1 MNKLLFI
8 ILIFV
13 YSCSTGSQL
22 AQKDK
27 IKSGMTKFEVDWVL
41 YTKAFWH
48 QILIP
53 TAYREYFAKERK
65 EILASDRKIK
75 DIYYVFRNVNTPV
88 KCGWMLCKEGD
99 GILDKTFS
107 NYSAAV
113 KYATGKKKEPKKSL
127 TIVENNETEEINFA
141 ADGNQ
146 ETIVNDLSKL
156 IEDYKSGKITKEEFN
171 RQKAEILK

>member
-1 MNKLLFI
+1 MNKLLLI

-22 AQKDK
+22 TQKDK
-27 IKSGMTKFEVDWVL
+27 IKPGMSKLDINWTL

-53 TAYREYFAKERK
+53 TAYREYFSNEKK
-65 EILASDRKIK
+65 EILASDRKNK
-75 DIYYVFRNVNTPV
+75 DIYYVFKNVYRPV
-88 KCGWMLCKEGD
+88 KCGWVLCKEGD

-107 NYSAAV
+107 NYSEAV

-127 TIVENNETEEINFA
+127 TIVENNKTEEINFA
-141 ADGNQ
+141 ADENQ
-146 ETIVNDLSKL
+146 ETIVDDLNKL
-156 IEDYKSGKITKEEFN
+156 IEDYKAGKISKEEFDK
-171 RQKAEILK
+171 QKEKILE

>member
-1 MNKLLFI
+1 MKKLLLI

-22 AQKDK
+22 TQKDK
-27 IKSGMTKFEVDWVL
+27 IKPGMSKLDINWTL

-53 TAYREYFAKERK
+53 TAYREYFSNEKK
-65 EILASDRKIK
+65 EILASDRKNK
-75 DIYYVFRNVNTPV
+75 DIYYVFKNVYQPV
-88 KCGWMLCKEGD
+88 KCGWVLCKEGD

-107 NYSAAV
+107 NYSEAV

-127 TIVENNETEEINFA
+127 TIIENNETEEINFA
-141 ADGNQ
+141 ADGSQ

-156 IEDYKSGKITKEEFN
+156 IEDYKSGKISKEEFN

>member
-1 MNKLLFI
+1 MKKLLLI

-22 AQKDK
+22 TQKDK
-27 IKSGMTKFEVDWVL
+27 IKPGMSKLDVNWTL

-53 TAYREYFAKERK
+53 TAYREYFSNEKK
-65 EILASDRKIK
+65 EILASDRKNK
-75 DIYYVFRNVNTPV
+75 DIYYVFKNVYQPV
-88 KCGWMLCKEGD
+88 KCGWVLCKEGD

-107 NYSAAV
+107 NYSEAV

-141 ADGNQ
+141 ADGSQ